1 MEILSDRACGLDVH
15 KKNVVATIM
24 GSDLAKE
31 TRTFSSFTRDLEA
44 LKEWLESMKI
54 ESVAMEST
62 GVYWKPV
69 YQILESGNF
78 ELLLVNARHMKN
90 VPGKKT
96 VVKDSEWICSLL
108 RAGLL
113 RGSFV
118 PVKETRYLRELVR
131 YRKKQV
137 QAIASEKQRMQKI
150 LEDANIKLSSVVSD
164 ISGVTATEMIDELIK
179 GKKTAKEISELGKGK
194 LKAKLE
200 DLEKSLEGHFT
211 NHHKFMM
218 KTIIKKINA
227 TAEIIEELDE
237 EIKSRNEV
245 QEEKE
250 DIELLKT
257 IPGVGQRTAEILVA
271 ELGTDMDQFPNEDHL
286 SSWAG
291 LSPGNNESGGKKKS
305 CRTTQGNQSL
315 KTALVEAAWAAI
327 RTKNTYLRSKYER
340 IVPRRGAKRAQI
352 AVAHKILI
360 AAYHILKNKEP
371 YRELG
376 AEFLA
381 QRTKVSQ
388 KKLLRYKTEL
398 EKYGYKVETA

>member
-96 VVKDSEWICSLL
+96 DVKDSEWICSLL

-179 GKKTAKEISELGKGK
+179 GKKTAKEISELGKG
-194 LKAKLE
+194 
-200 DLEKSLEGHFT
+200 
-211 NHHKFMM
+211 
-218 KTIIKKINA
+218 
-227 TAEIIEELDE
+227 
-237 EIKSRNEV
+237 
-245 QEEKE
+245 
-250 DIELLKT
+250 
-257 IPGVGQRTAEILVA
+257 
-271 ELGTDMDQFPNEDHL
+271 
-286 SSWAG
+286 
-291 LSPGNNESGGKKKS
+291 
-305 CRTTQGNQSL
+305 
-315 KTALVEAAWAAI
+315 
-327 RTKNTYLRSKYER
+327 
-340 IVPRRGAKRAQI
+340 
-352 AVAHKILI
+352 
-360 AAYHILKNKEP
+360 
-371 YRELG
+371 
-376 AEFLA
+376 
-381 QRTKVSQ
+381 
-388 KKLLRYKTEL
+388 
-398 EKYGYKVETA
+398 

>member
-1 MEILSDRACGLDVH
+1 MEILSDRACGLDIH

-96 VVKDSEWICSLL
+96 DVKDSEWICSLL

-291 LSPGNNESGGKKKS
+291 LSPGNNESGGKKKV
-305 CRTTQGNQSL
+305 
-315 KTALVEAAWAAI
+315 VE
-327 RTKNTYLRSKYER
+327 L
-340 IVPRRGAKRAQI
+340 
-352 AVAHKILI
+352 HKEI
-360 AAYHILKNKEP
+360 
-371 YRELG
+371 
-376 AEFLA
+376 
-381 QRTKVSQ
+381 KV
-388 KKLLRYKTEL
+388 
-398 EKYGYKVETA
+398 